1 MLTVVLCAAIVLVAA
16 AYTWAQDA
24 KAGVNR

>member
-1 MLTVVLCAAIVLVAA
+1 MLIMVLCVAIVLAA
-16 AYTWAQDA
+16 SAYTWAQDA